1 MLDLTCGSGAFLFAA
16 LNILEPLYEACLER
30 MQAFID
36 EGITSQSSTGV
47 PPVEQSS
54 VGTGGTGILPVDQ
67 CGAGLLTAQPGGTP
81 GPQYGAQY
89 LNPWADTRTHT
100 RNLPHW
106 EQVGVTYFL
115 TFRLADSLPQVKV
128 RQWREERDQWLKHHP
143 EPWNAKEDHEF
154 HSRFTGRLEE
164 YSDAGY
170 GACWLRRPDI
180 SAIVENVVH
189 HFDVERYELGEYVIM
204 PNHVH
209 LLVTPKGKHRLR
221 EIEHSWKSFTAKEI
235 NKLLDG
241 RGQSGKRNL
250 TTTLCGALSNWITIA
265 ATSATTR

>member
-128 RQWREERDQWLKHHP
+128 RQWREERDQWLKHHRNP
-143 EPWNAKEDHEF
+143 GTQKRTMN
-154 HSRFTGRLEE
+154 ST
-164 YSDAGY
+164 AG
-170 GACWLRRPDI
+170 
-180 SAIVENVVH
+180 
-189 HFDVERYELGEYVIM
+189 
-204 PNHVH
+204 
-209 LLVTPKGKHRLR
+209 LR
-221 EIEHSWKSFTAKEI
+221 EDWRNIPTQDTAHAGCAGQI
-235 NKLLDG
+235 FQPLLKM
-241 RGQSGKRNL
+241 SCI
-250 TTTLCGALSNWITIA
+250 TLM
-265 ATSATTR
+265 